1 VPTEGSDLVL
11 PAPADYDG
19 RVLPEVSAFLARP
32 GRLLIGGEWTPALD
46 GQTFETL
53 DPATGRP
60 LAVVAAGGAA
70 DVDRAVRAA
79 RTAFDERSPWS
90 RMTPSA
96 RGRLLW
102 RLAELIDENLE
113 QLAQLETLDQGKPL
127 HVTRAADVPGSAET
141 FRYMAGWATKI
152 EGSTIPIGAPGSF
165 LAYTRREPV
174 GVVGA
179 IIPWNFPLAMAAWKV
194 APALAAGCTVVL
206 KPAEQTPL
214 SALRLGELAL
224 EAGLPPGVLNI
235 VPGLGA
241 VAGAALT
248 AHPDVD
254 KIAFTGSTEVGKQI
268 VQAAAGNLKRL
279 TLELGGKSPSIVL
292 SDADV
297 DRAVA
302 GMSRGAFANAGQV
315 CTSGSRLYAHESVYD
330 SVLDGLVDQAGRIRV
345 GPGLSEA
352 SDMGPLISLE
362 QLDRVTGYLDA
373 GRAEGGRTVVGGE
386 RLAGNGYFL
395 PPTIFVET
403 RPDMKIVREEIFGP
417 VATLTPFADLDDLV
431 RQANDT
437 VYGLA
442 AEVWTRDVSTAHL
455 LAARIKAGTVWVNG
469 RSMDIALPFG
479 GFKQSGW
486 GREKGA
492 EGLEAY
498 TETKTVVVTL

>member
-1 VPTEGSDLVL
+1 
-11 PAPADYDG
+11 
-19 RVLPEVSAFLARP
+19 
-32 GRLLIGGEWTPALD
+32 
-46 GQTFETL
+46 
-53 DPATGRP
+53 
-60 LAVVAAGGAA
+60 
-70 DVDRAVRAA
+70 
-79 RTAFDERSPWS
+79 
-90 RMTPSA
+90 
-96 RGRLLW
+96 
-102 RLAELIDENLE
+102 
-113 QLAQLETLDQGKPL
+113 
-127 HVTRAADVPGSAET
+127 
-141 FRYMAGWATKI
+141 
-152 EGSTIPIGAPGSF
+152 
-165 LAYTRREPV
+165 
-174 GVVGA
+174 
-179 IIPWNFPLAMAAWKV
+179 MAAWKV

>member
-1 VPTEGSDLVL
+1 VPSDGFQLVL
-11 PAPADYDG
+11 PDLDHYG
-19 RVLPEVSAFLARP
+19 QRVLPEVSAFLRRP
-32 GRLLIGGEWTPALD
+32 GLLLIDGEWTPALD
-46 GQTFETL
+46 GATFETL

-60 LAVVAAGGAA
+60 LAVVAAGGAD

-79 RTAFDERSPWS
+79 RRAFDERSPWS

-96 RGRLLW
+96 RGRVLW
-102 RLAELIDENLE
+102 RLADLIEENLE
-113 QLAQLETLDQGKPL
+113 ELAQLETLDQGKPL

-152 EGSTIPIGAPGSF
+152 QGSTIPIGLPGSF

-174 GVVGA
+174 GVVGQ
-179 IIPWNFPLAMAAWKV
+179 IIPWNFPLAMAAWKL
-194 APALAAGCTVVL
+194 APALAVGCTVVL

-224 EAGLPPGVLNI
+224 EAGIPPGVLNV
-235 VPGLGA
+235 VPGFGA

-254 KIAFTGSTEVGKQI
+254 KVAFTGSTEVGKEI
-268 VQAAAGNLKRL
+268 VRAAAGNLKRL

-292 SDADV
+292 GDADL

-302 GMSRGAFANAGQV
+302 GMSRGGLANAGQV
-315 CTSGSRLYAHESVYD
+315 CTSGSRLYAHASVYD
-330 SVLDGLVDQAGRIRV
+330 EVLTGLVEQAGRITV
-345 GPGLSEA
+345 GPGMSES

-362 QLDRVTGYLDA
+362 QLDRVNGYLEA

-386 RLAGNGYFL
+386 PLAGDGYFL
-395 PPTIFVET
+395 PPTIFVDA
-403 RPDMKIVREEIFGP
+403 RPEMTIVREEIFGP
-417 VATLTPFADLDDLV
+417 VATITRFDDLDDLV

-479 GFKQSGW
+479 GVKQSGW

-492 EGLEAY
+492 EGVDTY
-498 TETKTVVVTL
+498 TETKTVVVAL